1 MATSTTNAYCDGS
14 NLTNFNA
21 WANWMY
27 LNFIAF
33 GWVQTAD
40 TGQGTFPASGSVPTT
55 AGTYYAIFK
64 SNDATTG
71 ACPIYVKIEFWA
83 QSNVPYFG
91 ITVGTGGTDGAGN
104 LFQPASQHIYGGG
117 TYSLKASAASTT
129 NLLPCYASGDA
140 GSIRFAMWCSTTSQS
155 PDYSNA
161 VGFVVARSR
170 DSNGLVTGSYVQLW
184 TWCSNSYN
192 FQTIFASSLG
202 TTNSIDASGCFIAP
216 YPFGMTNSWLNNGAI
231 MVSPVM
237 QNIGGLSNPTPDL
250 LISGSSNFPAG
261 TTATVTVYGVTHTY
275 LSGTS
280 WYGTASPSSGV
291 VAFLSSTYST
301 PLIRYE

>member
-27 LNFIAF
+27 LQFIAF

-40 TGQGTFPASGSVPTT
+40 TGQGTFPASGSVPST
-55 AGTYYAIFK
+55 AGSYFAILK
-64 SNDATTG
+64 SNDATSG

-104 LFQPASQHIYGGG
+104 LFQPTSQRIYGGG
-117 TYSLKASAASTT
+117 TYSLKASTASTT

-155 PDYSNA
+155 PDYNNI

-184 TWCSNSYN
+184 TWCSGSNIY
-192 FQTIFASSLG
+192 FQTIFAASLG
-202 TTNSIDASGCFIAP
+202 TTNSIDASGYFIAP
-216 YPFGMTNSWLNNGAI
+216 YPYNTSWANNGAVL
-231 MVSPVM
+231 VSPVM

-250 LISGSSNFPAG
+250 LISGISNFPAG
-261 TTATVTVYGVTHTY
+261 TTSTVTVYGVTHTY

-280 WYGTASPSSGV
+280 WYGPGSPSSGV
-291 VAFLSSTYST
+291 ITFVNGTYST